1 MWHFLFL
8 VCCVQFFFWS
18 HLLAFLSH
26 VFVFATVYII
36 ASPISFYYAVSI
48 DFSSTISR
56 SGLFPRYSSHVNTH
70 SMTQFHD
77 RLLTKSDYTSYC
89 CVRNNFWHYEP
100 YMTLL
105 QMMHYNQCSFDIII
119 SVRLKLGQII
129 WCTNDQSSLTIEHMP
144 VIIWVSFRCRNAE
157 SKTTEGHDG
166 KIYKVFY
173 LAFTHSCY
181 QKHLTFFRWCII
193 FGYSQCWRV
202 IIIEFILIV
211 FVFRHILVQDLV
223 SATSWFKI

>member
-1 MWHFLFL
+1 MALFVL

-18 HLLAFLSH
+18 HLLAFLAH

-36 ASPISFYYAVSI
+36 ASPIFFYYAVSI

-77 RLLTKSDYTSYC
+77 RLLTKSDYISYC

-119 SVRLKLGQII
+119 SVRLKLGQVI

-181 QKHLTFFRWCII
+181 QKHLTFFMWCII

-211 FVFRHILVQDLV
+211 SVFRHILVQDLV